1 MDFETAELQAGYLNE
16 ILTEYLDTIYYKV
29 FALWNTQYD
38 KQYQT
43 VLIPTK
49 YTDNYDTAGESIQLA
64 FARVSIKTL
73 VLPYSNADDFVTN
86 FDSVILNDPELY
98 AYLNPKP

>member
-1 MDFETAELQAGYLNE
+1 MDQETAQLQADYLNE
-16 ILTEYLDTIYYKV
+16 ILEEYLDTIYFKI
-29 FALWNTQYD
+29 FALWNTQYE

-43 VLIPTK
+43 VLIPFK
-49 YTDNYDTAGESIQLA
+49 YVDDFDAADASIQLA
-64 FARVSIKTL
+64 FARVSIKAL
-73 VLPYSNADDFVTN
+73 VLPYTTADEFVTN